1 MSLIDDFNESTEA
14 SLAPVPASFGDVYA
28 APNGYGT
35 GFEGGGDNVRVNTL
49 LFHVTILRLVLTDT
63 RTHSNS

>member
-35 GFEGGGDNVRVNTL
+35 GFEGGGDNVRVSCCFMSQSCNL
-49 LFHVTILRLVLTDT
+49 QHDLYN
-63 RTHSNS
+63 NS

>member
-35 GFEGGGDNVRVNTL
+35 GFEGGGDNVRVSVAVSCHNL
-49 LFHVTILRLVLTDT
+49 ASRY
-63 RTHSNS
+63 NQ